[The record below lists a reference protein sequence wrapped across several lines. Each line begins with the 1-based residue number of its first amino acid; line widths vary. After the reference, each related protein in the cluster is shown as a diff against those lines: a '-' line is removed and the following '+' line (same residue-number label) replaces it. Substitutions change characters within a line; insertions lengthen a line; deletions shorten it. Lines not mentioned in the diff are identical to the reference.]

1 MDLLPAIVTHSA
13 SPRNFLIH
21 VIRLKLQFVSDNVFL
36 PHVVV
41 LVLVGFFVCLF
52 VCLFVVCVGERCGSE
67 GSRLEVWMKS
77 HESRVAIT

>member
-1 MDLLPAIVTHSA
+1 MVECHSASMDLLPAIVTHSA

-52 VCLFVVCVGERCGSE
+52 VCLLLFV
-67 GSRLEVWMKS
+67 
-77 HESRVAIT
+77 